1 MKTYFMTPD
10 TARNQ
15 TYHEIIHACY
25 SMLRQSIDVNTTDIR
40 MEHGEMD
47 NELNGRAEFC
57 IIGTKPNDTL
67 VTNTKPHFTIY
78 NMLDHNVIRVMMQCC
93 MTSNGPAIV
102 DFIVQ
107 HNEEYGSVAYE
118 FAIIAQPEISTEPT
132 MLMPFNYITGY
143 IGGALKAFAE
153 FSTPEQVDPTENGDD
168 GTGGLNDE
176 SKSN

>member
-1 MKTYFMTPD
+1 MKTYFMTPN

-40 MEHGEMD
+40 MDHGEIE

-57 IIGTKPNDTL
+57 IISTKPNGAP
-67 VTNTKPHFTIY
+67 VTDAKPHFTIY
-78 NMLDHNVIRVMMQCC
+78 NMLRGNVIRVMMQCC
-93 MTSNGPAIV
+93 MTSDGPAIV

-107 HNEEYGSVAYE
+107 HNEEEGSVAYE
-118 FAIIAQPEISTEPT
+118 FAIVAKPEISTEPT

-143 IGGALKAFAE
+143 IGGALKAFSE
-153 FSTPEQVDPTENGDD
+153 FSEPEQVDPMKNGDD
-168 GTGGLNDE
+168 GTPAVE
-176 SKSN
+176 EKEE

>member
-1 MKTYFMTPD
+1 MQTYFMTPD

-25 SMLRQSIDVNTTDIR
+25 SMLKQSINADTTDIR

-47 NELNGRAEFC
+47 NELNGKAEFC
-57 IIGTKPNDTL
+57 IIGTRPNDAL
-67 VTNTKPHFTIY
+67 VSDTNPHFTIY

-93 MTSNGPAIV
+93 MTSNGPAIA

-107 HNEEYGSVAYE
+107 HNEEDGSVAYE
-118 FAIIAQPEISTEPT
+118 FAIITQPEISTEPT
-132 MLMPFNYITGY
+132 MLMPFNYILGY

-153 FSTPEQVDPTENGDD
+153 FSTTPEQVDPTKNGDD
-168 GTGGLNDE
+168 GT
-176 SKSN
+176 